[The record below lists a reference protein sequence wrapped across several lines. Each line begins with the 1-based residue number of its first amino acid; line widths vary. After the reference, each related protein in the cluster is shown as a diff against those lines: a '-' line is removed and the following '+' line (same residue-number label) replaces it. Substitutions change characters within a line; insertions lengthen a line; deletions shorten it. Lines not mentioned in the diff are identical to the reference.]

1 MKPPQPRILIA
12 GAGIGGLALAIALQ
26 RNGTTAVI
34 WERAQ
39 ALREIG
45 AGLLLTPNALWIL
58 QRLGLL
64 DHACRAGRV
73 VSRWEILSRS
83 GKVMQAFRQNGDL
96 PSISVTRSAFQ
107 QMLLAKLPP
116 EAVLLN
122 HEVRGV
128 KRVTEGGTMAVTSA
142 HGVNFSADLLVGA
155 DGGNSAVRAAVSD
168 ARLPRVLGYVGW
180 RGLVSQIPTGW
191 EDGRISESWGDG
203 ARFGIA
209 AVAAGRT
216 YWYATEN
223 KPAGWS
229 VPVEERKAHLLRRF
243 RNWHAPVCDLIA
255 ATNDDDILLS
265 PISEQHTLRSWHRGS
280 VTLLGDAAHLMSP
293 NLGQGAAMAL
303 EDAWVLAECLREHGI
318 GSEALLLYEKL
329 RKRRTSFIVW
339 LSRQI
344 GRLIQLE
351 HPMLTI
357 ARDAALRLTPDW
369 IGTRSLA
376 PVFNFRA

>member
-1 MKPPQPRILIA
+1 MESHQPRILIA

-26 RNGTTAVI
+26 RSQTAAVI

-45 AGLLLTPNALWIL
+45 AGLLLTPNALSIL

-64 DHACRAGRV
+64 DQACSAGRV
-73 VSRWEILSRS
+73 IGRWEILSRT
-83 GKVMQAFRQNGDL
+83 GKVLQTFPQNGDL
-96 PSISVTRSAFQ
+96 PSISVTRAAFQ
-107 QMLLAKLPP
+107 QMLLEKLPP
-116 EAVLLN
+116 ETVLLN
-122 HEVRGV
+122 HELCGV
-128 KRVTEGGTMAVTSA
+128 KHAPEDGIMAVTSA
-142 HGVNFSADLLVGA
+142 RGATFSADLIVGA
-155 DGGNSAVRAAVSD
+155 DGGNSVVRTALGD
-168 ARLPRVLGYVGW
+168 ARVPRVLGYVGW
-180 RGLVSQIPTGW
+180 RGLVSQVPTGW

-209 AVAAGRT
+209 PVAAGRT

-223 KPAGWS
+223 RPAGWS
-229 VPVEERKAHLLRRF
+229 VPAEERKAHLLKRF
-243 RNWHAPVCDLIA
+243 RDWHAPVCDLIA

-265 PISEQHTLRSWHRGS
+265 PISEQPALRSWHRGS
-280 VTLLGDAAHLMSP
+280 VTVLGDAAHLMSP
-293 NLGQGAAMAL
+293 NLGQGAAMAM
-303 EDAWVLAECLREHGI
+303 EDAWVLAECLREHGG
-318 GSEALLLYEKL
+318 GSAALLHYEKL

-339 LSRQI
+339 LSRQV

-351 HPMLTI
+351 HPMLTK

-376 PVFNFRA
+376 PVFKFRA

>member
-1 MKPPQPRILIA
+1 MESQQPKILIV
-12 GAGIGGLALAIALQ
+12 GAGIGGLTLAIALRQ
-26 RNGTTAVI
+26 NGTTAVI
-34 WERAQ
+34 WEKARV
-39 ALREIG
+39 LREIG

-58 QRLGLL
+58 RRLGLL
-64 DHACRAGRV
+64 DQACGAGRV
-73 VSRWEILSRS
+73 ISRWEILSRS
-83 GKVMQAFRQNGDL
+83 GRVLQTFRQDGEM
-96 PSISVTRSAFQ
+96 PSVSVTRSAFQ
-107 QMLLAKLPP
+107 QMLLSRLPP

-128 KRVTEGGTMAVTSA
+128 MPATETETMAATSA
-142 HGVNFSADLLVGA
+142 HSVTFSAHLIVGA
-155 DGGNSAVRAAVSD
+155 DGGNSVVRAAVGD
-168 ARLPRVLGYVGW
+168 ARMPRVLGYVGW
-180 RGLVSQIPTGW
+180 RGLVGHVPRGW

-209 AVAAGRT
+209 PVAAGRT

-223 KPAGWS
+223 RAAGWS
-229 VPVEERKAHLLRRF
+229 VPIEERKAHLLKRF
-243 RNWHAPVCDLIA
+243 RKWHAPVCDLVA

-293 NLGQGAAMAL
+293 NLGQGAAMAM
-303 EDAWVLAECLREHGI
+303 EDAWVLAGCLREHGS
-318 GSEALLLYEKL
+318 GSAALLQYEKL
-329 RKRRTSFIVW
+329 RKRRTSSIVW
-339 LSRQI
+339 LSHQV
-344 GRLIQLE
+344 GRLIQIE
-351 HPMLTI
+351 YPILTM